1 MKNKNLLKISIIL
14 FILACIICLIFIIYK
29 GLIVKEGNILI
40 WILLLISNL
49 ILIRSNII
57 NYKNNY

>member
-14 FILACIICLIFIIYK
+14 SIMACIICLIFIIYK
-29 GLIVKEGNILI
+29 GLITKEGNILV

-49 ILIRSNII
+49 TLISSNII
-57 NYKNNY
+57 NYRKK